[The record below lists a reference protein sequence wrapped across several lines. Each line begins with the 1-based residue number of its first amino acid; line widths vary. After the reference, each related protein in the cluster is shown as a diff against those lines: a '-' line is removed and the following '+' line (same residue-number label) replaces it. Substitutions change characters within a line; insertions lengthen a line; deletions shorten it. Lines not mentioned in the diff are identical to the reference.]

1 MEEGEKRG
9 AREMMGSSE
18 GRASR
23 GGWGRME
30 RVMGPLPEAR
40 RRVVFFS
47 CCWSGEDMVMVVGDA
62 GKVVGWIDAGFQSSE
77 LERGSGLGVK

>member
-1 MEEGEKRG
+1 
-9 AREMMGSSE
+9 MMGSSE

-40 RRVVFFS
+40 RRVVVV
-47 CCWSGEDMVMVVGDA
+47 CWFGEDIVEVFDFLDA
-62 GKVVGWIDAGFQSSE
+62 E
-77 LERGSGLGVK
+77 LNLSAFVERELDLK